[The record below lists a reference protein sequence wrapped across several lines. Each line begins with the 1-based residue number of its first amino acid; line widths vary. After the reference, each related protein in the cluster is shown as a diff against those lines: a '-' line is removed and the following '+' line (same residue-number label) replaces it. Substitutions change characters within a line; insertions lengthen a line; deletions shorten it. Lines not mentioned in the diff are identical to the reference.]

1 MHNISLS
8 PTSYVSSFLPAPNE
22 AMRLFVTTGR
32 GCEAAL
38 LEEIVELSKK
48 LSLKID
54 KGPVEAIAGVS
65 LDAPF
70 HTAAALNL
78 GLTIASRITWTLLEC
93 DVSSPEQLADV
104 VSRLN
109 WANLFDV
116 RSTFMV
122 EGHCK
127 DTFTTNSMFLALKV
141 KDAVAD
147 AFRDAHNQR
156 PNVDTRS
163 PDVSLIA
170 RIIGRRL
177 TIAVDLSGE
186 TLSNHGYRVADIAAP
201 LRENLAAALIRTSGW
216 NAVANS
222 LHCNCD
228 PVWIER
234 HVKPVA
240 ENKERRI
247 PARIAMAPHFLDPMC
262 GGGTLTIEA
271 AMALINKKPNAR
283 RKNFAFEALTPF
295 NNSWAKSNVNDNR
308 KRLIELEI
316 DEDSIDERIG
326 CYIKSLNDAGI
337 NCKRSTTPINGSDID
352 SNAIAATKRNASAAG
367 VDFLVSLFQT
377 SFLDKKNEFQHGL
390 IVTNPP
396 YGERLNDQ
404 SEVIELYAHMGDT
417 LKKQFQGW
425 TAWIISNDTT
435 ALKRVGLRPTR
446 KLAIYNGPL
455 LCQFQQ
461 FILY

>member
-1 MHNISLS
+1 
-8 PTSYVSSFLPAPNE
+8 
-22 AMRLFVTTGR
+22 
-32 GCEAAL
+32 
-38 LEEIVELSKK
+38 
-48 LSLKID
+48 
-54 KGPVEAIAGVS
+54 
-65 LDAPF
+65 
-70 HTAAALNL
+70 L

-93 DVSSPEQLADV
+93 DVGSPEELADI
-104 VSRLN
+104 VSRLE

-116 RSTFMV
+116 RNTFMV

-147 AFRDAHNQR
+147 AFRDAKNQR
-156 PNVDTRS
+156 PNVDTRA

-170 RIIGRRL
+170 RLVGRRL

-201 LRENLAAALIRTSGW
+201 LRENLAAALIRAAGW
-216 NAVANS
+216 NALANS
-222 LHCNCD
+222 LHSTCE
-228 PVWIER
+228 PVWMER
-234 HVKPVA
+234 QVKPVA

-247 PARIAMAPHFLDPMC
+247 PARVAMVPHFLDPMC
-262 GGGTLTIEA
+262 GSGTLAIEA

-283 RKNFAFEALTPF
+283 RKNFAFEALLPF
-295 NNSWAKSNVNDNR
+295 NNTWAKSYVEDNR
-308 KRLIELEI
+308 RRLIESEL
-316 DEDSIDERIG
+316 DEDTIDERIER
-326 CYIKSLNDAGI
+326 YRQALVNAGMEEY
-337 NCKRSTTPINGSDID
+337 KQATTPISGSDSD
-352 SNAIAATKRNASAAG
+352 AKAIVATRRNAATAG
-367 VDFLVSLFQT
+367 VDFLVSLSQT
-377 SFLDKKNEFQHGL
+377 SFLDKKNELKHGL

-404 SEVIELYAHMGDT
+404 SQVIELYAHMGDT

-425 TAWIISNDTT
+425 TAWVISNDLI

-455 LCQFQQ
+455 VCQFQQ